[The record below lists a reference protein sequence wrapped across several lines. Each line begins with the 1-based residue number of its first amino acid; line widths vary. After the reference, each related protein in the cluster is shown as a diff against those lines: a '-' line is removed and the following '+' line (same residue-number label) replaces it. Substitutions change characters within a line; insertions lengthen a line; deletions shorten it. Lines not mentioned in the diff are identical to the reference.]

1 MAEEKLRE
9 TREKLRNMTD
19 QELADELA
27 RQRFLLFDL
36 RRQNTSRQLENTA
49 AIPRVKKQIAR
60 ILTIQRERELAQERR

>member
-9 TREKLRNMTD
+9 IREKLRNMTD
-19 QELADELA
+19 HELAEELA

-49 AIPRVKKQIAR
+49 TIPRVRKQIAR